1 VIIASSY
8 RMVNQVAYYASEA
21 GLAAAKVMALHVPQ
35 GRVGHVTHLASLRAD
50 HILPE
55 EDLQASQY
63 DQIWY
68 VSGSGGAHR
77 MPRMSDLEVIARTE
91 FLHEDGQATS
101 RYHTD
106 YFVTLFGKKNRAGH

>member
-1 VIIASSY
+1 
-8 RMVNQVAYYASEA
+8 
-21 GLAAAKVMALHVPQ
+21 MALDVPQ
-35 GRVGHVTHLASLRAD
+35 GRVGHVTHIASLRAD

-77 MPRMSDLEVIARTE
+77 ISRMSDLEVIARTE
-91 FLHEDGQATS
+91 FLHEDGQAIS

-106 YFVTLFGKKNRAGH
+106 YFVTLFGKKNRTGH